1 MLLGIG
7 SSSHDHLLLIHLLRH
22 RAFRMFE
29 TTMYYATDQWDCIE
43 LYREKKHK
51 RRKLII
57 QPRLGLAP
65 FLLLLRQLNDDKA
78 VQTHITKNP
87 VKKQVDGQAFFFFS
101 SRSTPNGQNF
111 QSCFFGTEG
120 KVRRRR
126 RLGRTGLLG
135 FISFASFFFG
145 RKLPSGFDL
154 WPVFSVPKIGNQ
166 LYWKLQTDSFH
177 IRTLQLCF
185 EDRTKISKANVL
197 KGALM
202 RNLAI

>member
-1 MLLGIG
+1 MPLGIG

-29 TTMYYATDQWDCIE
+29 TTMYYATDQWWDCIE

-135 FISFASFFFG
+135 VFISFASFSAENFQVVLIFDLFFPY
-145 RKLPSGFDL
+145 RKLE
-154 WPVFSVPKIGNQ
+154 NQ
-166 LYWKLQTDSFH
+166 LYWKAD
-177 IRTLQLCF
+177 RQLSHSHF
-185 EDRTKISKANVL
+185 ATSL
-197 KGALM
+197 KVKPRFRKPM
-202 RNLAI
+202 F